1 MAIQIRRGTDSEWE
15 SNKSNIVAGE
25 PAVTL
30 DSERMFVG
38 TGSGTYMELA
48 NLDVLA
54 DAFDSSASYEVGDFV
69 AYHGKV
75 YKFNTDHSGAWNA
88 SDVDEVALAD
98 ALDSLGEDVYTKA
111 EADALLALK
120 ADASDVNSALAL
132 KADKSDTY
140 TKAEGEAFENESNQK
155 LDAMENQ
162 IETVFN
168 NTPYGLFGA
177 RWNKATNLMTRIYG
191 AEGIT
196 TDTSNFG
203 HFGSRNA
210 NYDNPFDTIYP
221 WSDCFV
227 ADFDLVKYRSGNYS
241 LRECVAS
248 IYGDPDF
255 TYEPSADRFVGGY
268 RPEFW
273 YAVRHDANGNIEFLV
288 SQVEREGF
296 KHHKP
301 NAIGVGEAVLV
312 DTNKVSAGSGV
323 PLTNVAVSTIHTY
336 AKNNGFTLVD
346 IDDLSAEIVLYLVEY
361 ANMNSQQALGNGCS
375 DCYRQNATDVIAN
388 VSTVGGV
395 SVFDVTDSALNNLIQ
410 IGTQLDFGT
419 STGATTYKAVVK
431 SFEKSGDVFTITLDR
446 ELSALANGMYLSVHG
461 YSACEYNFTEASV
474 GSASGYIGLNGKA
487 NAFYRGV
494 NLYANRYRYILGI
507 YRHTEDNHIWVCPD
521 GVDADDYNALDTS
534 VHEDTGMALP
544 LLEVANWQTVGG
556 NANMIENI
564 AFLITGTSSG
574 SSASPV
580 GDQQYVPL
588 ATAGNTILLFGG
600 RSNGGWRFGLFC
612 GNWFYSASVSDWY
625 YGASPVLKTSL

>member
-1 MAIQIRRGTDSEWE
+1 MALSKVTYVDGVTIIGAKNLNVIQDELIRQGEQQTADEDS
-15 SNKSNIVAGE
+15 I
-25 PAVTL
+25 
-30 DSERMFVG
+30 
-38 TGSGTYMELA
+38 
-48 NLDVLA
+48 
-54 DAFDSSASYEVGDFV
+54 
-69 AYHGKV
+69 
-75 YKFNTDHSGAWNA
+75 
-88 SDVDEVALAD
+88 
-98 ALDSLGEDVYTKA
+98 
-111 EADALLALK
+111 EAALALK
-120 ADASDVNSALAL
+120 ADKETTYTKTEVDSALALKADKSDTYTKAHVDASLAL

-191 AEGIT
+191 ADGIT

-323 PLTNVAVSTIHTY
+323 PLTNVEVSTIHTY

-461 YSACEYNFTEASV
+461 YSACEFNFTEASV

-507 YRHTEDNHIWVCPD
+507 YRHTGDNHIWVCPN
-521 GVDADDYNALDTS
+521 GVNADDYNALDTS
-534 VHEDTGMALP
+534 VHEDTGVALP
-544 LLEVANWQTVGG
+544 LLEAANWQTVGG

-574 SSASPV
+574 SSSSPV

-600 RSNGGWRFGLFC
+600 DSHHGWTCGLFC
-612 GNWFYSASVSDWY
+612 GFWATSASRSDWA